1 MEFKESLLEKGK
13 IKKTI
18 ISTSVAITKMEKI
31 FKISTLCRGLEVSN
45 VLMTCYSTTR
55 NHYPPNLLQI
65 VWVQASYFTAF

>member
-1 MEFKESLLEKGK
+1 
-13 IKKTI
+13 
-18 ISTSVAITKMEKI
+18 MEKF

-65 VWVQASYFTAF
+65 VWIQASYFTAI

>member
-13 IKKTI
+13 FKKTI
-18 ISTSVAITKMEKI
+18 ISTSVAITKMEKF

-55 NHYPPNLLQI
+55 NYYPPNLLQI